1 MKIMI
6 TYSSLNSNNTNNRK
20 GNSGSD
26 NDDDIVKRMTMEVS
40 D

>member
-6 TYSSLNSNNTNNRK
+6 TYSSLNSNNTNNNN
-20 GNSGSD
+20 GNSGT
-26 NDDDIVKRMTMEVS
+26 NDGDDIIKRMTMEGS